1 LTSTEK
7 LKILNREKHASAKE
21 CKGLQFQEMKEGLKK
36 LYTKK
41 LRIILKCELNAK
53 KKSTAVGLLAF
64 PVL

>member
-7 LKILNREKHASAKE
+7 LKILNREKHASAE
-21 CKGLQFQEMKEGLKK
+21 ESEGLQYQEMKESLKK
-36 LYTKK
+36 LYTRK

-53 KKSTAVGLLAF
+53 KKITAVGLLAF